1 MGCPSVSLG
10 HSMEPP
16 VHENG
21 EDAAEGREGK
31 EAEPGSPRR
40 CDIIIISGRKEKCEA
55 AKEALEVRRPHPA
68 PPLALSKE
76 QVQI

>member
-1 MGCPSVSLG
+1 MSLG
-10 HSMEPP
+10 HSGEPA

-40 CDIIIISGRKEKCEA
+40 CDIIVISGRKEKCEA
-55 AKEALEVRRPHPA
+55 AKEALEVGLDPTQPRPRPSAGSWRR
-68 PPLALSKE
+68 SE
-76 QVQI
+76 T

>member
-1 MGCPSVSLG
+1 MSLG
-10 HSMEPP
+10 HSVEPA

-40 CDIIIISGRKEKCEA
+40 CDIIVISGRKEKCDA
-55 AKEALEVRRPHPA
+55 AKEALEVGLDPTQPRPG
-68 PPLALSKE
+68 PLAGSWRRSE
-76 QVQI
+76 T